1 MGQPHGP
8 HRRENFGPGERLI
21 DTQNGA
27 LFGHR
32 NPSNHFIEQHTE
44 QIPIRHRGHRAP
56 NMGTRLLAM
65 G

>member
-8 HRRENFGPGERLI
+8 HRREDIGAGERLI
-21 DTQNGA
+21 DTQHGA

-32 NPSNHFIEQHTE
+32 EQHTE

-56 NMGTRLLAM
+56 NMGTRLFAM
-65 G
+65 D